1 MTPRPVVL
9 CILDGWGIAP
19 PGPGNAISGAR
30 TPVWD
35 RLTAEWPAARLDAS
49 AGAVGL
55 PGGQMGN
62 SEVGHMTIGAGRVL
76 AQDLPRIDRAIAT
89 GALARSPALARAA
102 ARTKAAGGALN
113 LVGLLSPGGV
123 HSHSRHMLALA
134 RAAAGAGVPVAVHAL
149 LDGRDTPPRSAREH
163 VAAFEA
169 ATADEPAIAL
179 ATVGGRYYGMDRD
192 TNFDRTARAWAVM
205 AAGRGPRAANAE
217 AAIAANYN
225 AGRSDEFVLPTALG
239 AWRGMAD
246 GDGLVFANFRA
257 DRARQ
262 IAAALIDPEFAGFA
276 RPRLPAFSARLGMTS
291 YSAALDAHLETLFPP
306 HEPRGTLG
314 ATVADAGL
322 AQLRAAETEKYA
334 HVTFFLNGGREAPFP
349 GEARALAPSRKMASY
364 ASAPAMSAAAVT
376 DDVVA
381 ALTGGGTHFVAVNF
395 ANADMV
401 GHTGDIAAARAAV
414 EAVDSCLGRLAA
426 AALGAGARLIVSAD
440 HGNAER
446 MVDPETGEAHTAH
459 TTNPVPFV
467 LAGAEAGTRLR
478 DGGLVDVAPTV
489 LDLLG
494 LGRPDAMTGR
504 SLRVAARASAPPM
517 RARA

>member
-30 TPVWD
+30 TPAWD
-35 RLTAEWPAARLDAS
+35 RLAAEWPAARLDAS

-55 PGGQMGN
+55 PDGQMGN
-62 SEVGHMTIGAGRVL
+62 SEVGHATIGAGRVPL
-76 AQDLPRIDRAIAT
+76 QDLPRIDRAIAA
-89 GALARSPALARAA
+89 GALARAPVLARAA
-102 ARTKAAGGALN
+102 ARTKAAGGALH

-134 RAAAGAGVPVAVHAL
+134 RAAAAAGAPVAVHAF
-149 LDGRDTPPRSAREH
+149 LDGRDTPPRSARAY
-163 VAAFEA
+163 VAGFEA
-169 ATADEPAIAL
+169 AIADEPAIAL

-192 TNFDRTARAWAVM
+192 GNFDRTALAFAVM
-205 AAGRGPRAANAE
+205 AAGRGPRAANAD
-217 AAIAANYN
+217 AAIAANYE

-246 GDGLVFANFRA
+246 GDGLAFANFRA
-257 DRARQ
+257 DRVRQ
-262 IAAALIDPEFAGFA
+262 IAAALTDADFAGFA
-276 RPRLPAFSARLGMTS
+276 RPRLPKFAARLGMTS
-291 YSAALDAHLETLFPP
+291 YSAALDAHLDTLFPP
-306 HEPRGTLG
+306 REPRDTLG
-314 ATVADAGL
+314 AIVAGAGL

-349 GEARALAPSRKMASY
+349 GEARALTPSPKVASY
-364 ASAPAMSAAAVT
+364 DSAPAMSAAAVT
-376 DDVVA
+376 GSVVA
-381 ALTGGGTHFVAVNF
+381 ALAGGRAHFTAVNF

-401 GHTGDIAAARAAV
+401 GHTGNIAAARKAV
-414 EAVDSCLGRLAA
+414 EAVDACLARLAA
-426 AALGAGARLIVSAD
+426 AALGAGARLLIAAD
-440 HGNAER
+440 HGNAEK
-446 MVDPETGEAHTAH
+446 MLDPETGQAHTAH
-459 TTNPVPFV
+459 TTNPVPII

-478 DGGLVDVAPTV
+478 DGGLADVAPTV

-504 SLRVAARASAPPM
+504 SLRAAARAAAPPL